1 MSLLRRR
8 SMYDAGELP
17 TGYRLCNYLESTG
30 TQTINT
36 GLTPVYG
43 DEINL
48 IAYRTSDTNSILYA
62 SGTLTVTGSA
72 KGVLYCRYFTSTNK
86 DATEIRQEN
95 FPFDAQYHHIMISKD
110 GFYSDGNFVKKLPG
124 ERAEAGTLI
133 IFRGTTS
140 FGKIRIK
147 RFYITRDGAY
157 TLNLIPALD
166 RNGTPCMYDTVS
178 KQTFY
183 NAGTGEF
190 LYELA

>member
-43 DEINL
+43 DEINV

-62 SGTLTVTGSA
+62 SGALTVTGA
-72 KGVLYCRYFTSTNK
+72 PKGVLYCRYFTSANK
-86 DATEIRQEN
+86 GATEIRQEN

-140 FGKIRIK
+140 LGKIRIK

-166 RNGTPCMYDTVS
+166 RNGNPCMYDTVS
-178 KQTFY
+178 KKTFY
-183 NAGTGEF
+183 NERTGDF

>member
-8 SMYDAGELP
+8 AMYRTGELP
-17 TGYRLCNYLESTG
+17 AGYRRCNYLESTG

-43 DEINL
+43 DEINV
-48 IAYRTSDTNSILYA
+48 IAYRTSAANNMFYA
-62 SGTLTVTGSA
+62 SGALTITSNVE
-72 KGVLYCRYFTSTNK
+72 LYCRYFTSTNK
-86 DATEIRQEN
+86 SATEISSGK
-95 FPFDAQYHHIMISKD
+95 FPDDAQYHHIMVSQD
-110 GFYSDGNFVKKLPG
+110 GFYADGNFVKALPG
-124 ERAEAGTLI
+124 ERAEAGALI
-133 IFRGTTS
+133 IFRGTNS
-140 FGKIRIK
+140 LGELRIK

-183 NAGTGEF
+183 NAGQGSF

>member
-1 MSLLRRR
+1 MMLRRR
-8 SMYDAGELP
+8 AMYRTGELP
-17 TGYRLCNYLESTG
+17 AGYRRCNYLESTG

-43 DEINL
+43 DEINV
-48 IAYRTSDTNSILYA
+48 IAYRTSIANNIFYA
-62 SGTLTVTGSA
+62 SGALTVTSN
-72 KGVLYCRYFTSTNK
+72 VELYCRYFTSTNK
-86 DATEIRQEN
+86 SATEIPSGK
-95 FPFDAQYHHIMISKD
+95 FPDDAQYHHIMVSQD
-110 GFYSDGNFVKKLPG
+110 GFYADGNFVKALPG
-124 ERAEAGTLI
+124 ERAEAGTMI
-133 IFRGTTS
+133 IFRGTNAL
-140 FGKIRIK
+140 GKLRIK

-183 NAGTGEF
+183 NERTGDF

>member
-1 MSLLRRR
+1 MMLRRR
-8 SMYDAGELP
+8 AMYRARELP
-17 TGYRLCNYLESTG
+17 AGYKRCNYLESTG

-43 DEINL
+43 DEINV
-48 IAYRTSDTNSILYA
+48 IAYRTSNSISMFYA
-62 SGTLTVTGSA
+62 SGTLTATG
-72 KGVLYCRYFTSTNK
+72 VIELYCRYFTSTNK
-86 DATEIRQEN
+86 DAERIPVTI
-95 FPFDAQYHHIMISKD
+95 FPADAQYHHIMLSQD
-110 GFYSDGNFVKKLPG
+110 GFYEDGNFVKALPG
-124 ERAEAGTLI
+124 ERAEAGTMI

-140 FGKIRIK
+140 LGKLRIK

-183 NAGTGEF
+183 NERTGEF

>member
-8 SMYDAGELP
+8 SMYEDRELP

-30 TQTINT
+30 KQTINT

-43 DEINL
+43 DEINV
-48 IAYRTSDTNSILYA
+48 IAYRTSNESSMFYA
-62 SGTLTVTGSA
+62 SKTLTATGGDS
-72 KGVLYCRYFTSTNK
+72 KLYCRYFTSTNNN
-86 DATEIRQEN
+86 ATEIPPGK
-95 FPFDAQYHHIMISKD
+95 FPYDAKYHHIMLSRD
-110 GFYSDGNFVKKLPG
+110 GFYADGNFVKELPG

-133 IFRGTTS
+133 IFRGTHAL
-140 FGKIRIK
+140 GKIRIK
-147 RFYITRDGAY
+147 RFYITRGGAY

-178 KQTFY
+178 KQAFY
-183 NAGTGEF
+183 NERTGEF

>member
-1 MSLLRRR
+1 MADRRV
-8 SMYDAGELP
+8 LP
-17 TGYRLCNYLESTG
+17 SGYQLCNYLESTG

-43 DEINL
+43 DEINVL
-48 IAYRTSDTNSILYA
+48 AYRTSNANSMFYA
-62 SGTLTVTGSA
+62 SGTLTVTSA
-72 KGVLYCRYFTSTNK
+72 PNELYCRYFTSTKN
-86 DATEIRQEN
+86 DATRILESR
-95 FPFDAQYHHIMISKD
+95 FPADAKYHHIMLSRD
-110 GFYSDGNFVKKLPG
+110 GFYADGNFVRTLPG

-133 IFRGTTS
+133 IFRGTS
-140 FGKIRIK
+140 QLGKVRVK

-183 NAGTGEF
+183 NERTGDF

>member
-1 MSLLRRR
+1 MLRRR
-8 SMYDAGELP
+8 AMYRGGELP
-17 TGYRLCNYLESTG
+17 AGYRLCKYLESTG

-43 DEINL
+43 DKINV
-48 IAYRTSDTNSILYA
+48 IAYRTSDENSMVFA
-62 SGTLTVTGSA
+62 SGTLTITSA
-72 KGVLYCRYFTSTNK
+72 TSKFYCRYFTSTNTV
-86 DATEIRQEN
+86 AIEISSAN
-95 FPFDAQYHHIMISKD
+95 FPADAQYHHIMLSQD
-110 GFYSDGNFVKKLPG
+110 GFYADGNFVKALPG

-133 IFRGTTS
+133 IFRGTS
-140 FGKIRIK
+140 NYGKLRIK

-183 NAGTGEF
+183 NAGEGSF

>member
-1 MSLLRRR
+1 MMLRRR
-8 SMYDAGELP
+8 AMYRGGELP
-17 TGYRLCNYLESTG
+17 AGYQLCNYLESTG

-43 DEINL
+43 DEINVL
-48 IAYRTSDTNSILYA
+48 VYRISKTNSMFYA
-62 SGTLTVTGSA
+62 SSTLTVTSGPNE
-72 KGVLYCRYFTSTNK
+72 LYCRYFTSADK
-86 DATEIRQEN
+86 DAASIPLKN
-95 FPFDAQYHHIMISKD
+95 FPDDAQYHHIMISQD
-110 GFYSDGNFVKKLPG
+110 GFYADGNFVRELTG
-124 ERAEAGTLI
+124 ERAKASKLI
-133 IFRGTTS
+133 IFRGTS
-140 FGKIRIK
+140 SHGKLRIK

-183 NAGTGEF
+183 NAGTGKF

>member
-8 SMYDAGELP
+8 AMYRTGELP
-17 TGYRLCNYLESTG
+17 AGYQRCNYLESTG

-43 DEINL
+43 DEINV
-48 IAYRTSDTNSILYA
+48 IAYRTSTGNSMFFA
-62 SGTLTVTGSA
+62 SGTLTVTGSD
-72 KGVLYCRYFTSTNK
+72 KLYCRYFTSTKN
-86 DATEIRQEN
+86 DATEIRLTN
-95 FPFDAQYHHIMISKD
+95 FPDDAQYHHIMLSQD
-110 GFYSDGNFVKKLPG
+110 GFYADGNFVKALPG
-124 ERAEAGTLI
+124 ERAEASTLI
-133 IFRGTTS
+133 IFRGTS
-140 FGKIRIK
+140 SYGRIRIK

-183 NAGTGEF
+183 NEGKGSF

>member
-1 MSLLRRR
+1 MMLRRR
-8 SMYDAGELP
+8 AMYRTGELP
-17 TGYRLCNYLESTG
+17 AGYRRCNYLESTG

-43 DEINL
+43 DEINV
-48 IAYRTSDTNSILYA
+48 IAYRTSIANNIFYA
-62 SGTLTVTGSA
+62 SGALTVTSN
-72 KGVLYCRYFTSTNK
+72 VELYCRYFTSTNK
-86 DATEIRQEN
+86 SATEIHSGK
-95 FPFDAQYHHIMISKD
+95 FPDDAQYHHIMVSQD
-110 GFYSDGNFVKKLPG
+110 GFYADGNFVKALPG
-124 ERAEAGTLI
+124 ERAEAGTMI
-133 IFRGTTS
+133 IFRGTNAL
-140 FGKIRIK
+140 GKLRIK

-183 NAGTGEF
+183 NERTGDF